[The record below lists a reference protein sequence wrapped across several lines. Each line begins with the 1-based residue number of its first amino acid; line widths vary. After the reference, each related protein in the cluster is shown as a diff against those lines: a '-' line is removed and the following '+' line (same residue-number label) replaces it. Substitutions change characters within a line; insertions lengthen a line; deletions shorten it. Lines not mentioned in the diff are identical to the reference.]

1 MHFPEVFQM
10 FVLPKT
16 STRCAQVLLSR
27 AIRDPERQVGEQA
40 FLTLRDAGCVK
51 GMMGSMFLE
60 ERIFSPEALGCDRGP
75 GKGIDS
81 LIMGGMAEFPLLLII
96 L

>member
-1 MHFPEVFQM
+1 
-10 FVLPKT
+10 
-16 STRCAQVLLSR
+16 
-27 AIRDPERQVGEQA
+27 
-40 FLTLRDAGCVK
+40 VK